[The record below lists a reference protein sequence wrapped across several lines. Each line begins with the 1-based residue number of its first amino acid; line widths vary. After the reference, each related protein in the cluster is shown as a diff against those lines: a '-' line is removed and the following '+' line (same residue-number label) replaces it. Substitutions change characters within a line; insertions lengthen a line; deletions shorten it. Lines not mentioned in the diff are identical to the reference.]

1 MDKNKAWDIFASTG
15 KVQDYLNFKSVVEA
29 NSPLNTV
36 NNASEKDKD
45 RRTDNK
51 TTEYR

>member
-1 MDKNKAWDIFASTG
+1 MDKNKAWEIFTLTG
-15 KVQDYLNFKSVVEA
+15 KVEDYLNFKSIED
-29 NSPLNTV
+29 NSPFNKT
-36 NNASEKDKD
+36 NANEEDKN

>member
-1 MDKNKAWDIFASTG
+1 MDKNKAWEIFTASG
-15 KVQDYLNFKSVVEA
+15 KIEDYLNFKSLCDG
-29 NSPLNTV
+29 NSPLGNI
-36 NNASEKDKD
+36 NASDEDKN

>member
-1 MDKNKAWDIFASTG
+1 MDKNKAWEIFAATG
-15 KVQDYLNFKSVVEA
+15 KVQDYLNFKSLADAASPYNNDDA
-29 NSPLNTV
+29 N
-36 NNASEKDKD
+36 EEDKN